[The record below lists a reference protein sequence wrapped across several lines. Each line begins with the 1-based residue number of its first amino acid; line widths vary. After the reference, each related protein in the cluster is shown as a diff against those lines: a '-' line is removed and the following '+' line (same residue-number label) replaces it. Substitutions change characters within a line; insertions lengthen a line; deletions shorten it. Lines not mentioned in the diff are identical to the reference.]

1 MAKGLPRSLT
11 YAKTA
16 DGESLINIT
25 VNGDGEPGAT
35 GATGD
40 TGPKGDTGDTGPTGA
55 TGLQGIQGATGATGP
70 QGIQGPTGATG
81 PQGIQGATGA
91 TGPQGIQGA
100 TGPAGADG
108 EGSGAITY
116 PVRFDTTH
124 SPAALYHF
132 DGNLLDSS
140 GNALTLSGTP
150 FYQEV
155 FPGMLGLSGGTSIAR
170 ASHDASLTV
179 LGDKTIQALLAMPPI
194 TAGTAASGTFISA
207 FSGSSANTGAH
218 NYLHSLLMV
227 TQDQVG
233 WFHENGVSGTNI
245 TFGSTR
251 GIRVGSLVH
260 VTARYQ
266 SNVLTFFIN
275 GREAGISSVL
285 TAPTDGS
292 LSVLKFCHFAPA
304 NAFFPVI
311 FGWKFVAS
319 ALTDVEVRAEYN
331 RTLGPHLGFLA

>member
-35 GATGD
+35 GATGA
-40 TGPKGDTGDTGPTGA
+40 TGPKGDTGDT
-55 TGLQGIQGATGATGP
+55 
-70 QGIQGPTGATG
+70 GPTGATG

-91 TGPQGIQGA
+91 TGPQGIQGIQGVTGA
-100 TGPAGADG
+100 TGADG
-108 EGSGAITY
+108 EGAGAISP

-124 SPAALYHF
+124 NPPALYHF

-140 GNALTLSGTP
+140 GNALTLSGTAT
-150 FYQEV
+150 YQEV
-155 FPGMLGLSGGTSIAR
+155 YPGIVGLSGGTGIAR
-170 ASHDASLTV
+170 AVHDASLTV

-194 TAGTAASGTFISA
+194 VAGTAASGTFISA
-207 FSGSSANTGAH
+207 FSGSSSNTGAH
-218 NYLHSLLMV
+218 NYLHSLMMV

-233 WFHENGVSGTNI
+233 WFHETGVSGTNV
-245 TFGSTR
+245 TFGSSR
-251 GIRVGSLVH
+251 GIRIGSLVH
-260 VTARYQ
+260 VAARYQ
-266 SNVLTFFIN
+266 SNVVTLFIN
-275 GREAGISSVL
+275 GREAGISSTL
-285 TAPTDGS
+285 TGPTDGS
-292 LSVLKFCHFAPA
+292 LSVLKFFHFAPA
-304 NAFFPVI
+304 TAIFPVI

-319 ALTDVEVRAEYN
+319 ALTDLEVRAEYN

>member
-35 GATGD
+35 G
-40 TGPKGDTGDTGPTGA
+40 PKGDTGDTGPTGS
-55 TGLQGIQGATGATGP
+55 

-81 PQGIQGATGA
+81 PQGVQGATGA
-91 TGPQGIQGA
+91 TGLQGIQGA

-150 FYQEV
+150 FYQEI
-155 FPGMLGLSGGTSIAR
+155 FPGMLGLSGGTGIAR
-170 ASHDASLTV
+170 ASHDASLTI
-179 LGDKTIQALLAMPPI
+179 LGDKTIQALVAMPSI
-194 TAGTAASGTFISA
+194 TPGSGIASGTFISA
-207 FSGSSANTGAH
+207 FSGSVSNTAAH
-218 NYLHSLLMV
+218 NYLHSLSFF
-227 TQDQVG
+227 TQDQLI
-233 WFHENGVSGTNI
+233 WFHETATGTNV
-245 TFGSTR
+245 TFASTR
-251 GIRVGSLVH
+251 GVRVGSLVH
-260 VTARYQ
+260 IAARYQ
-266 SNVLTFFIN
+266 SNVVTLFIN
-275 GREAGISSVL
+275 GREAGISTAL
-285 TAPTDGS
+285 TAATDGS
-292 LSVLKFCHFAPA
+292 LSVLKFCHSSPL
-304 NAFFPVI
+304 NALFPVI

-319 ALTDVEVRAEYN
+319 ALTDLEVRAEYN